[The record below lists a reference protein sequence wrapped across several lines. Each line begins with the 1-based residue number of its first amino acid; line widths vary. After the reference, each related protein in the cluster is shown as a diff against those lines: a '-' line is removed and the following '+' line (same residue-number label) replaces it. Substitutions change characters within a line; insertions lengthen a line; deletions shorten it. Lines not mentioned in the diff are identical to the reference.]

1 MKKKW
6 IGTLILL
13 PIGFMAMK
21 TPSQKRIDKEQ
32 MERGQ
37 KVYENN
43 CLGCHQADGNGVPSL
58 NPPLVKTKW
67 VLGDKKKLIGIL
79 LNGLQQEIR
88 INDEVYTNPMPS
100 QAHLTDQEIADVLT
114 YVRNSFGNKAS
125 AVLVKEVGKEKA
137 QRQ

>member
-6 IGTLILL
+6 IGILIVV
-13 PIGFMAMK
+13 PMAFMAMK
-21 TPSQKRIDKEQ
+21 TADQKNIDKEQ

-37 KVYENN
+37 KAYENN

-58 NPPLVKTKW
+58 NPPLAKTKW
-67 VLGDKKKLIGIL
+67 VLGDKKQLIGIVL
-79 LNGLQQEIR
+79 KGLQEEIR

-100 QAHLTDQEIADVLT
+100 HAHLADQEIADILT

-125 AVLVKEVGKEKA
+125 AVHVKEVVKVRKSL
-137 QRQ
+137 